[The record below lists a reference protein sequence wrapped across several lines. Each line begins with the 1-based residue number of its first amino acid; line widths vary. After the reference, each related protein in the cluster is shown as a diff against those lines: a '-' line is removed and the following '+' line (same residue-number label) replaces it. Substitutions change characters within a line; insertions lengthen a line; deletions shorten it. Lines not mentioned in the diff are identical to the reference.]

1 MGFLEPS
8 LQEREKGNMSEERII
23 KMSSHRMASGN
34 VASRSSYPAET
45 ENKGIMSS
53 DQSRHKTFP
62 AHGIIF
68 FEGDPATNIYE
79 VADGS
84 VMLYK
89 LLPDGRRQVVEILGP
104 GDLFGV
110 PAGEVYDT
118 SAETLTETL
127 VHMVSRKEADNSSSI
142 QEHMKKCLVTQVQSL
157 HEHAVL
163 LGRKS
168 AHERVASFLMR
179 FVPHRGDFACVGPQ
193 GSDSDESVVTLH
205 MTRQE
210 IADYL
215 GLTIETVSRVLSDMK
230 RRKVITMEK
239 QDRIRVMNVCGLCHL
254 TGKY

>member
-1 MGFLEPS
+1 
-8 LQEREKGNMSEERII
+8 MSEDRILKVVPSHMNRGVI
-23 KMSSHRMASGN
+23 TARSSFPEKNEYKGLMSS
-34 VASRSSYPAET
+34 E
-45 ENKGIMSS
+45 
-53 DQSRHKTFP
+53 QSRHKTFP
-62 AHGIIF
+62 AHGVVF

-127 VHMVSRKEADNSSSI
+127 LHMLSRKDAENSDEV
-142 QEHMKKCLVTQVQSL
+142 QQHMKRCLVHQVQNL

-179 FVPHRGDFACVGPQ
+179 FVPSRGDFACVGPK
-193 GSDSDESVVTLH
+193 GDEDQSVVTLH

-215 GLTIETVSRVLSDMK
+215 GLTIETVSRVLSDLK
-230 RRKVITMEK
+230 RRKVIVMEK
-239 QDRIRVMNVCGLCHL
+239 QDRIRIMNVCGLCHL

>member
-1 MGFLEPS
+1 
-8 LQEREKGNMSEERII
+8 MSEERVFSVVDPY
-23 KMSSHRMASGN
+23 MQADARPVQSSRSASGE
-34 VASRSSYPAET
+34 S
-45 ENKGIMSS
+45 KGTMSGEG
-53 DQSRHKTFP
+53 SRHKQFP
-62 AHGIIF
+62 AHGVVF
-68 FEGDPATNIYE
+68 FEGDPASNIYE
-79 VADGS
+79 VASGS

-110 PAGEVYDT
+110 PAGEVYDV

-127 VHMVSRKEADNSSSI
+127 VHLMSRKDAENSEVM
-142 QEHMKKCLVTQVQSL
+142 QEHMKKCLVSQVQNL

-179 FVPHRGDFACVGPQ
+179 FVPSRGDFACVGPQ
-193 GSDSDESVVTLH
+193 GDVDESVVTLN

-210 IADYL
+210 IADFL

>member
-1 MGFLEPS
+1 
-8 LQEREKGNMSEERII
+8 MSEERII
-23 KMSSHRMASGN
+23 KLDPRYSRSGIEPL
-34 VASRSSYPAET
+34 RSSYPVKT
-45 ENKGIMSS
+45 EKKGIMASE
-53 DQSRHKTFP
+53 QSRHKTFP
-62 AHGIIF
+62 AHGVIF
-68 FEGDPATNIYE
+68 FEGDPASNIYE

-110 PAGEVYDT
+110 PAGDVYDT

-127 VHMVSRKEADNSSSI
+127 VHMISRKDAENSNDI
-142 QEHMKKCLVTQVQSL
+142 QEHMKKCLVSQVQSL

-179 FVPHRGDFACVGPQ
+179 FVPSRGDFGCIGPQ
-193 GSDSDESVVTLH
+193 DDEDQSVVTLH

-215 GLTIETVSRVLSDMK
+215 GLTIETVSRVLSDLK

>member
-1 MGFLEPS
+1 
-8 LQEREKGNMSEERII
+8 MSEERIF
-23 KMSSHRMASGN
+23 KLVDPATPRGTASQ
-34 VASRSSYPAET
+34 RSSYPAEN
-45 ENKGIMSS
+45 EKKGIMSS
-53 DQSRHKTFP
+53 EQSRHRTFP
-62 AHGIIF
+62 AHGIVF
-68 FEGDPATNIYE
+68 FEGDPANNIYE

-110 PAGEVYDT
+110 PAGDVYDT

-127 VHMVSRKEADNSSSI
+127 VHMISRKDAENSYTI
-142 QEHMKKCLVTQVQSL
+142 QEHVKKCLVSQVQNL

-179 FVPHRGDFACVGPQ
+179 FVPSRGDFGCIGPQ
-193 GSDSDESVVTLH
+193 SDEDQSVVTLH

-239 QDRIRVMNVCGLCHL
+239 QDRIRIMNVCGLCHL

>member
-1 MGFLEPS
+1 
-8 LQEREKGNMSEERII
+8 MSEDRIY
-23 KMSSHRMASGN
+23 RMAAPSARRG
-34 VASRSSYPAET
+34 AFSTRSSFPVQT
-45 ENKGIMSS
+45 ESKGIMASE
-53 DQSRHKTFP
+53 QSRHKTFP
-62 AHGIIF
+62 SHGVIF
-68 FEGDPATNIYE
+68 FEGDPANNIYE

-89 LLPDGRRQVVEILGP
+89 LLPDGRRQVVEILGS
-104 GDLFGV
+104 GDLFGI

-127 VHMVSRKEADNSSSI
+127 VHMISRKDAENSNII
-142 QEHMKKCLVTQVQSL
+142 QEHMKKCLVSQVQNL

-179 FVPHRGDFACVGPQ
+179 FVPSRGDFGCIGPE
-193 GSDSDESVVTLH
+193 GDEDQSVVTLH

-210 IADYL
+210 IADFL

>member
-1 MGFLEPS
+1 
-8 LQEREKGNMSEERII
+8 
-23 KMSSHRMASGN
+23 MSS
-34 VASRSSYPAET
+34 E
-45 ENKGIMSS
+45 
-53 DQSRHKTFP
+53 QSRHKTFP
-62 AHGIIF
+62 SHGVVF
-68 FEGDPATNIYE
+68 FEGDPANNIYE

-110 PAGEVYDT
+110 PAGDVYDT

-127 VHMVSRKEADNSSSI
+127 VHMISKKDAEGSNEL
-142 QEHMKKCLVTQVQSL
+142 QQHMRKCLVSQVQNL

-179 FVPHRGDFACVGPQ
+179 FVPSRGGFECIGPEEGEDQ
-193 GSDSDESVVTLH
+193 SVVTLH

-239 QDRIRVMNVCGLCHL
+239 QDRIRIMNVCGLCHL

>member
-1 MGFLEPS
+1 
-8 LQEREKGNMSEERII
+8 MSEERVI
-23 KMSSHRMASGN
+23 KLVEPKLSAKATT
-34 VASRSSYPAET
+34 VQSSYAVGT
-45 ENKGIMSS
+45 EYKGIMSS
-53 DQSRHKTFP
+53 EQSRHKTFP
-62 AHGIIF
+62 AHGVVF
-68 FEGDPATNIYE
+68 FEGDPASNIYE

-110 PAGEVYDT
+110 PAGDVYDT

-127 VHMVSRKEADNSSSI
+127 VHMISRKDAEGSLEI
-142 QEHMKKCLVTQVQSL
+142 QEHMKKCLVHQVQNL

-179 FVPHRGDFACVGPQ
+179 FVPSRGDFGCVGPQ
-193 GSDSDESVVTLH
+193 GEEDQSVVTLH

>member
-1 MGFLEPS
+1 
-8 LQEREKGNMSEERII
+8 MSGE
-23 KMSSHRMASGN
+23 H
-34 VASRSSYPAET
+34 
-45 ENKGIMSS
+45 
-53 DQSRHKTFP
+53 SRHKQYP
-62 AHGIIF
+62 AHGVIF

-89 LLPDGRRQVVEILGP
+89 LLPDGRRQVVEILGA

-110 PAGEVYDT
+110 PAGDVYDV

-127 VHMVSRKEADNSSSI
+127 VHMMSRKDAENSEAM
-142 QEHMKKCLVTQVQSL
+142 QEHMKKCLVSQVQNL

-179 FVPHRGDFACVGPQ
+179 FVPSRGDFACIGPQ
-193 GSDSDESVVTLH
+193 GEVDQSVVTLN

-230 RRKVITMEK
+230 RRKIITMEK

>member
-1 MGFLEPS
+1 MP
-8 LQEREKGNMSEERII
+8 EERIV
-23 KMSSHRMASGN
+23 RMPKAEFDTG
-34 VASRSSYPAET
+34 AARCRSNFPIESEF
-45 ENKGIMSS
+45 KGIMSS

-62 AHGIIF
+62 AHGVVF
-68 FEGDPATNIYE
+68 FEGDPANNIYE

-127 VHMVSRKEADNSSSI
+127 VHMISRKDAEGSDEI
-142 QEHMKKCLVTQVQSL
+142 QQHMKKCLISQVQNL
-157 HEHAVL
+157 HDHAVL

-179 FVPHRGDFACVGPQ
+179 FVPNRGGFACSGPQ
-193 GSDSDESVVTLH
+193 SETEDESVVTLY

-254 TGKY
+254 TGKF

>member
-1 MGFLEPS
+1 
-8 LQEREKGNMSEERII
+8 MSEERILKVVEPI
-23 KMSSHRMASGN
+23 FRNSA
-34 VASRSSYPAET
+34 VTARSSLSIKAEF
-45 ENKGIMSS
+45 KGIMSS
-53 DQSRHKTFP
+53 EQSRHKTFP
-62 AHGIIF
+62 AHGVVF
-68 FEGDPATNIYE
+68 FEGDPAKNIYE

-110 PAGEVYDT
+110 PAGDVYDT

-127 VHMVSRKEADNSSSI
+127 VHMISRKDAESSNDI
-142 QEHMKKCLVTQVQSL
+142 QEHMKKCLVSQVQNL

-179 FVPHRGDFACVGPQ
+179 FVPSRGDFGCIGPQ
-193 GSDSDESVVTLH
+193 GDEDQSVVTLH

>member
-1 MGFLEPS
+1 MP
-8 LQEREKGNMSEERII
+8 QARII
-23 KMSSHRMASGN
+23 SVVDSVMHSDAKSVQSLEASHIGAEPVMAN
-34 VASRSSYPAET
+34 E
-45 ENKGIMSS
+45 I
-53 DQSRHKTFP
+53 SRHKTYP
-62 AHGIIF
+62 AHGVIF
-68 FEGDPATNIYE
+68 FEGDPATKIYE
-79 VADGS
+79 IADGA

-89 LLPDGRRQVVEILGP
+89 LLPDGRRQVVEILGA
-104 GDLFGV
+104 GDMFGV
-110 PAGEVYDT
+110 PAGDVYDT
-118 SAETLTETL
+118 SAETLTQTL
-127 VHMVSRKEADNSSSI
+127 VHMMSKKDAENSEVMK
-142 QEHMKKCLVTQVQSL
+142 EHMKKCLVSQVQNL

-179 FVPHRGDFACVGPQ
+179 FVPSRGDFACIGPQ
-193 GSDSDESVVTLH
+193 GDVDQSVVTLN

>member
-1 MGFLEPS
+1 
-8 LQEREKGNMSEERII
+8 
-23 KMSSHRMASGN
+23 MSS
-34 VASRSSYPAET
+34 EL
-45 ENKGIMSS
+45 
-53 DQSRHKTFP
+53 SRHKTFP
-62 AHGIIF
+62 AHGVVF
-68 FEGDPATNIYE
+68 FEGDPASNIYE

-127 VHMVSRKEADNSSSI
+127 VHMISRKDAEGSEQI
-142 QEHMKKCLVTQVQSL
+142 QQHMKKCLIAQVQNL
-157 HEHAVL
+157 HDHAVL

-179 FVPHRGDFACVGPQ
+179 FVPDRGGFTCTGPLKENE
-193 GSDSDESVVTLH
+193 DESVVTLH

-210 IADYL
+210 IADFL

-230 RRKVITMEK
+230 RRKIITMEK

-254 TGKY
+254 TGKF

>member
-1 MGFLEPS
+1 MP
-8 LQEREKGNMSEERII
+8 EERIA
-23 KMSSHRMASGN
+23 KMPKADFDRGGATC
-34 VASRSSYPAET
+34 RSSFSSET
-45 ENKGIMSS
+45 EFTGIMSS

-62 AHGIIF
+62 AHGVVF
-68 FEGDPATNIYE
+68 FEGDPANNIYE

-110 PAGEVYDT
+110 PAAEVYDT

-127 VHMVSRKEADNSSSI
+127 VHMISRKDAESSDQI
-142 QEHMKKCLVTQVQSL
+142 QQHMKKCLISQVQNL
-157 HEHAVL
+157 HDHAVL

-179 FVPHRGDFACVGPQ
+179 FVPNRGGFACTGPQ
-193 GSDSDESVVTLH
+193 KESEDESVVTLH

-254 TGKY
+254 TGKF

>member
-1 MGFLEPS
+1 
-8 LQEREKGNMSEERII
+8 MSEDRYI
-23 KMSSHRMASGN
+23 KLASHSAQRRVLPSQPPLQAKSE
-34 VASRSSYPAET
+34 Y
-45 ENKGIMSS
+45 KGIMSS
-53 DQSRHKTFP
+53 EQSRHKTFP
-62 AHGIIF
+62 AHGVVF
-68 FEGDPATNIYE
+68 FEGDPANNIYE

-110 PAGEVYDT
+110 PAGDVYDT

-127 VHMVSRKEADNSSSI
+127 VHMISKKDAEGSDEI
-142 QEHMKKCLVTQVQSL
+142 QQHMKKCLVSQVQNL

-179 FVPHRGDFACVGPQ
+179 FVPSRGGFECIGPQ
-193 GSDSDESVVTLH
+193 EDEDQSVVTLH

-239 QDRIRVMNVCGLCHL
+239 QDRIRIMNVCGLCHL